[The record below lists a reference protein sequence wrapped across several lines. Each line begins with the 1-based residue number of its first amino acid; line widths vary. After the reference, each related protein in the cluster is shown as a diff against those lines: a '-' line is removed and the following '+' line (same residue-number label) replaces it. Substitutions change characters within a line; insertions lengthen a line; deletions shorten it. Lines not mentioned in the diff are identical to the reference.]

1 MAEFKVDSWN
11 QVQLE
16 RLRQFFQEEAKA
28 GDTVI
33 FDRRMAEDNAP
44 PQEGLDD
51 NGCNGWVYDMANKAF
66 IGMDA
71 DTVNALADSMTL
83 TTAYLH
89 DHYPERGQTQTLQE
103 EPEEDLWADDDAG
116 LAWPDGD
123 EPSREQEKPEWAAIV
138 AQFTEKSAAEPSS
151 PAPDTE
157 KSNKQDNESDDKGAE
172 DWAAA
177 KEAFFKKKTP
187 AL

>member
-16 RLRQFFQEEAKA
+16 RLRQFFREEAKA

-33 FDRRMAEDNAP
+33 FDRRMAEDNAA

-51 NGCNGWVYDMANKAF
+51 NGCNGWVYDIANKAF

-71 DTVNALADSMTL
+71 EEVNALADSMTL

-89 DHYPERGQTQTLQE
+89 DHYPERGQTQTPQE
-103 EPEEDLWADDDAG
+103 EPEEDLWAEDNAG
-116 LAWPDGD
+116 LAWPDD
-123 EPSREQEKPEWAAIV
+123 DDPSREAEEREWAAIV
-138 AQFTEKSAAEPSS
+138 AQFTDKRAAEPSS
-151 PAPDTE
+151 PASDTE
-157 KSNKQDNESDDKGAE
+157 KSNKQDNEPADKEAE

-177 KEAFFKKKTP
+177 KKAFLKDKTP